1 MRRKTVLEVNILR
14 KTYGDTVAVEDVSF
28 TVERG
33 EIFGLLGPNG
43 AGKTTTISCICGLLK
58 PDGGTIIVNGADAV
72 KGIQSAKSMLG
83 MVPQELA
90 LYEELPVETN
100 LEVFGSLY
108 PSMSSKKIRS
118 SVERCLSFVDLQKHR
133 KRAVK
138 ELSGG
143 MKRRLN
149 IAVALM
155 HDPPLVLADEPT
167 AGVDPQSRNHI
178 FDKVEELARNG
189 KGVVYTTHYM
199 EEVERLCRRAAI
211 VDHGQIVAA
220 GTLKEL
226 LSFAEDTRSLHL
238 EIAGSETPSIDSG
251 DLDDFRKEFNPVRC
265 ESAGTELELSF
276 KGELPI
282 AEIMSWLKEK
292 NVKVAGIET
301 SRPTLEDAFLR
312 LTGRSLRDG

>member
-1 MRRKTVLEVNILR
+1 MVLEVNNLR

-58 PDGGTIIVNGADAV
+58 PDGGSIVVAGENGETNKRKA
-72 KGIQSAKSMLG
+72 QTMLG
-83 MVPQELA
+83 LVPQELA
-90 LYEELPVETN
+90 LYEELSVEAN
-100 LEVFGSLY
+100 LEIFGSLY

-118 SVERCLSFVDLQKHR
+118 SVERCLSFVDLQNHR

-167 AGVDPQSRNHI
+167 VGVDPQSRNHI
-178 FDKVEELARNG
+178 FDKMEELARNG

-199 EEVERLCRRAAI
+199 EEVERLCSRVAI
-211 VDHGQIVAA
+211 VDHGRIVEA

-226 LSFAEDTRSLHL
+226 LSLAEDTRSLRL
-238 EIAGSETPSIDSG
+238 EISGLDSPSIGSE

-265 ESAGTELELSF
+265 ESAGAELELSF

-282 AEIMSWLKEK
+282 AEIMSWIK
-292 NVKVAGIET
+292 NRNLNVTEIET
-301 SRPTLEDAFLR
+301 RRPTLEDAFLK